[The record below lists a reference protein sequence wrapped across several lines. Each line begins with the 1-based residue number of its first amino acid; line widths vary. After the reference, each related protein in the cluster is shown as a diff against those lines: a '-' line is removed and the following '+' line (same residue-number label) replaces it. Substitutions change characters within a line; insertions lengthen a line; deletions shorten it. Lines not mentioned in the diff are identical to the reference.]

1 MYRYLQS
8 FGKTAFHKRIKREI
22 VIRERKFR
30 TVQKTPLLKR
40 TLQSFIPYTFRRRK
54 TFYWTID
61 PFKERE
67 WFIYII
73 VILILT
79 FILQKPNSIINTF
92 LPKPTTTPTPATLTL
107 PNNWVKSTQPDDNK
121 IIIRLERKSNNN
133 SQPVIILTKS
143 QYQTD
148 VTDKYVDQ
156 LINGAKSSF
165 PGLRYNQDK
174 IIKKSPYIRNLNGYY
189 YSAGQKINI
198 NQQIHVIP
206 KTGTVYVLTASYAD
220 NIKPSID
227 NEIKT
232 YSLAFLAAKNL
243 PYSEH
248 RCDAQSSLKIA
259 Q

>member
-1 MYRYLQS
+1 MPKLKKSTKKYLKKEIEFVTPKTMTQS
-8 FGKTAFHKRIKREI
+8 KRPINKRI
-22 VIRERKFR
+22 
-30 TVQKTPLLKR
+30 L
-40 TLQSFIPYTFRRRK
+40 
-54 TFYWTID
+54 
-61 PFKERE
+61 
-67 WFIYII
+67 IYII

-165 PGLRYNQDK
+165 PDLRYNQDK

-232 YSLAFLAAKNL
+232 IFSNL
-243 PYSEH
+243 TKEYI
-248 RCDAQSSLKIA
+248 K
-259 Q
+259 

>member
-1 MYRYLQS
+1 MPKLKKSTKKYLKKEIEFVTPKTMTQS
-8 FGKTAFHKRIKREI
+8 KRPINKRI
-22 VIRERKFR
+22 
-30 TVQKTPLLKR
+30 L
-40 TLQSFIPYTFRRRK
+40 
-54 TFYWTID
+54 
-61 PFKERE
+61 
-67 WFIYII
+67 IYII

-232 YSLAFLAAKNL
+232 IFSTLTKMYI
-243 PYSEH
+243 
-248 RCDAQSSLKIA
+248 R
-259 Q
+259 